1 MVREKQEK
9 GKRGHIPDRGKGLEQ
24 KPGSTLY
31 KEILT
36 LSIMSR
42 FGKGGYIPASC
53 HNKLPQTECL
63 KITEIIISQFWR
75 PEVGSQVFSRA
86 DSFWMF

>member
-1 MVREKQEK
+1 MVGEKQEK
-9 GKRGHIPDRGKGLEQ
+9 GKTGHVADGGKGLEQ

-31 KEILT
+31 KEILR
-36 LSIMSR
+36 LSIMSG

-63 KITEIIISQFWR
+63 KITEIIISQFWK
-75 PEVGSQVFSRA
+75 PEVVSQVFSRV
-86 DSFWMF
+86 DSFWVR